1 MPHPPRRSSPPT
13 GPPPPFS
20 RRRVLLG
27 TGALTL
33 GSALGAAGCS
43 PAPGAGSTAQVRFWS
58 LFQGGDGAR
67 VQTMLDAVRE
77 QAPHLDVTPSTLA
90 WGPPYYTKLA
100 VASVGGRAPETAVLH
115 LSRLPGYAPGGLLE
129 PFDLDLL
136 AEFGVTAE
144 DFVPDLWERGIHDGA
159 TYAVPLDT
167 HPVIVF
173 YDTGVADR
181 AGLLDGDGKLTG
193 MDSPEGFLA
202 ASRALAEAGGGNG
215 VSYGHVN
222 DDSQGWRLFWM
233 LYNQTGA
240 SMELPEGG
248 PAVFDRDAA
257 LRVYSFLA
265 ELLDGRTSEPNLDY
279 PTALAAFASG
289 RSAMLVCGEWELP
302 YLSEHVENLGAAP
315 FPTVFDQPGGYADSH
330 AFVLPRQ
337 GDPDPA
343 RVRAAHEFVALMVRN
358 SLIWGEAGHIPA
370 YSPIAQSPE
379 YLALDPQSDYA
390 AAGETPVLDPEVWFA
405 GAGSRFHSDVSEAL
419 RTALTGD
426 GPEAAVD
433 HLGRTLD
440 SWAARTNPGG
450 QE

>member
-1 MPHPPRRSSPPT
+1 MPHPPRRSRPPT
-13 GPPPPFS
+13 GSPPPFS

-27 TGALTL
+27 TGALAL
-33 GSALGAAGCS
+33 GSALGAAGC
-43 PAPGAGSTAQVRFWS
+43 APGSGSGPTTQVRFWS

-67 VQTMLDAVRE
+67 VETMLEAVRE
-77 QAPHLDVTPSTLA
+77 QAPHLGVTPSTLA

-181 AGLLDGDGKLTG
+181 AGLLDGNGKLTG

-202 ASRALAEAGGGNG
+202 ASRALAEAGGGSG

-257 LRVYSFLA
+257 LRVYTFLA

-337 GDPDPA
+337 GDPDPE

-426 GPEAAVD
+426 GPEAAVE

-450 QE
+450 LE